1 MVRFGLGVYDG
12 HLALAD
18 NGILDRLA
26 IHAPSV
32 HEHAVPD
39 YCAVH
44 PGLVFSS
51 WAPRHWAFQCMR
63 YPRRRRW
70 RVAWSDTGVR
80 VTGYNLLTRS

>member
-1 MVRFGLGVYDG
+1 VARFGLGVYDG

-18 NGILDRLA
+18 HGILDRLA

-44 PGLVFSS
+44 PGLVFSQLGS
-51 WAPRHWAFQCMR
+51 PPLGFPMYALSQKAAALARC
-63 YPRRRRW
+63 
-70 RVAWSDTGVR
+70 
-80 VTGYNLLTRS
+80 LE